1 MNLTVLVPF
10 YNEEVYLES
19 SINRVLKLDFIQEII
34 MINDGS
40 TDKSVKI
47 AKRLQEKN
55 PNKIKFLNSSTNNGK
70 GNALNL
76 SRSEILTTHLVIH
89 DADLEYF
96 PSDIEEMFKMAKEF
110 PNSLIVGSR
119 FIGNKLRKNI
129 YLRTLIANKV
139 LSFLFS
145 AVYFKRVSDIATC
158 YKLMPTG
165 FFTNNNFEEKSF
177 TIEVE
182 LIAKFLNYNSSI
194 KEVPIKYEGRTY
206 EQGKKIKFL
215 DGFKFIYS
223 IFKFRFI

>member
-96 PSDIEEMFKMAKEF
+96 PSDIEEMFRMAKVF
-110 PNSLIVGSR
+110 PNSLIIGSR

-129 YLRTLIANKV
+129 YLRTLIANKI

-158 YKLMPTG
+158 YKLMPTV

-215 DGFKFIYS
+215 DGFKFIYT

>member
-96 PSDIEEMFKMAKEF
+96 PSDIEEMFRMAKVF
-110 PNSLIVGSR
+110 PNSLIIGSR

-129 YLRTLIANKV
+129 YLRTLIANKI

-215 DGFKFIYS
+215 DGFKFIYT